1 MLRQAQHEEDLE
13 YRAFPFILILS
24 LSKDEDEPETRHVL
38 LPIALGGQLI
48 RVQCFIAIML
58 SCLGLALGIGA
69 ENRAAAKGR
78 AGTFLITTSTNSL
91 GSGWVLN
98 PDGLAVTA
106 AHVVG
111 GANSFQATFGD
122 DDVREGVV
130 VAMDRATDLA
140 LLRIHPVPV
149 LHPLHLAPT
158 ASMGTRVIAIGA
170 PGGRRGTVTKGRI
183 LSIMARPTD
192 QISLGLIQHSAPLA
206 QGSSGGPLLNGQGE
220 VVGVN
225 IGILTQDGRHGAS
238 PSPIGY
244 AVPIDQVRQA
254 ILRMQASERR
264 SPTPLPWAQRE
275 KSAQG

>member
-1 MLRQAQHEEDLE
+1 M
-13 YRAFPFILILS
+13 
-24 LSKDEDEPETRHVL
+24 
-38 LPIALGGQLI
+38 I
-48 RVQCFIAIML
+48 RVQVFLAIIL
-58 SCLGLALGIGA
+58 ASLGLALGIGA

-111 GANSFQATFGD
+111 GAQTFQATFADG
-122 DDVREGVV
+122 DVRDGVV
-130 VAMDRATDLA
+130 VATDRATDLA
-140 LLRIHPVPV
+140 LLRIDPAPV
-149 LHPLHLAPT
+149 LHPVPLAQT

-170 PGGRRGTVTKGRI
+170 PGGRLGTVTKGRI
-183 LSIMARPTD
+183 LSIIARPTD
-192 QISLGLIQHSAPLA
+192 QIRVGLIQHTAPLA
-206 QGSSGGPLLNGQGE
+206 QGSSGGPLLKGQGE

-225 IGILTQDGRHGAS
+225 IGILTQDDRQGAS

-244 AVPIDQVRQA
+244 AVPIDQVRRA

>member
-1 MLRQAQHEEDLE
+1 M
-13 YRAFPFILILS
+13 
-24 LSKDEDEPETRHVL
+24 V
-38 LPIALGGQLI
+38 
-48 RVQCFIAIML
+48 RVQLLFAIIL
-58 SCLGLALGIGA
+58 ASLGLGLGIGA

-78 AGTFLITTSTNSL
+78 AGAFLITTSTNSL

-111 GANSFQATFGD
+111 GANSFQATFADG
-122 DDVREGVV
+122 DVREGVV
-130 VAMDRATDLA
+130 VATDGATDLA
-140 LLRIHPVPV
+140 LLRIDPEPV
-149 LHPLHLAPT
+149 LRPQQLAQT

-170 PGGRRGTVTKGRI
+170 PGGRLGTVTRGEI
-183 LSIMARPTD
+183 TSLSAGPTD
-192 QISLGLIQHSAPLA
+192 QISVGLIQHSAPLA

-225 IGILTQDGRHGAS
+225 IGILTQDNRQGSG

-244 AVPIDQVRQA
+244 AVPIDPVRQA

>member
-1 MLRQAQHEEDLE
+1 M
-13 YRAFPFILILS
+13 
-24 LSKDEDEPETRHVL
+24 
-38 LPIALGGQLI
+38 I

-91 GSGWVLN
+91 GSGWVLS

-111 GANSFQATFGD
+111 GAQTFHATFADGD
-122 DDVREGVV
+122 IRDGVV
-130 VAMDRATDLA
+130 VATDTATDLA
-140 LLRIHPVPV
+140 LLRIDPEPV
-149 LHPLHLAPT
+149 LHLLHLAKT
-158 ASMGTRVIAIGA
+158 ASTETRVIAIGA
-170 PGGRRGTVTKGRI
+170 PGGRLGTVTKGRTQ
-183 LSIMARPTD
+183 SIIARPTD
-192 QISLGLIQHSAPLA
+192 QISVGLIQHTAPLA

-225 IGILTQDGRHGAS
+225 IGILTRDDRQGS
-238 PSPIGY
+238 NPSPISY
-244 AVPIDQVRQA
+244 SVPIDQVRQA
-254 ILRMQASERR
+254 IQRMQASERR